1 MNEVT
6 PKAGPERA
14 ARTPALLH
22 GYTRESAMKG
32 AALYDEMPD
41 SVAKTVFS
49 QSLKDLA
56 EEGLVSREHFALRLG
71 TVLNPK
77 SFLRTCTGYHPMNEN
92 GKSVTQD
99 ASRCRLRAVEAM
111 RQTQLPVCDRR
122 TPRTLLLSLLAPRW
136 KTPEAVHQT

>member
-6 PKAGPERA
+6 PKAGPKRA

-22 GYTRESAMKG
+22 GYPRESAMKG

-77 SFLRTCTGYHPMNEN
+77 SFLRRQEPIRPYGLGIMAVVDLTA
-92 GKSVTQD
+92 KRAKTQKPYVYWIPSD
-99 ASRCRLRAVEAM
+99 E
-111 RQTQLPVCDRR
+111 
-122 TPRTLLLSLLAPRW
+122 
-136 KTPEAVHQT
+136 